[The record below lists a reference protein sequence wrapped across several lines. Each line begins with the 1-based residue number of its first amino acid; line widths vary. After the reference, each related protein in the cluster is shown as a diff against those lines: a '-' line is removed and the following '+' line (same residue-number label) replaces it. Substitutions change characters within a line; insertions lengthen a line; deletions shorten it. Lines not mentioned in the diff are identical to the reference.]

1 MSARYPISRGQARL
15 RLIAALAQG
24 DKNYTELGL
33 EFGVTKQAVQQF
45 AQRHA
50 AEVERAVLDLT
61 NSYSGLWIADKA
73 ARIAEYQQVVDDITS
88 QIEASL
94 PDPDAPITAQSIAA
108 LPDLDVDLLRVK
120 LAALRSVAEEM
131 GQLPARLTV
140 KHEGTVRTE
149 IVGLDL
155 SALQ

>member
-15 RLIAALAQG
+15 RLIAAIAQG

-50 AEVERAVLDLT
+50 AEIERAVLDLT

-73 ARIAEYQQVVDDITS
+73 ARIAEYQQVVDDLTA
-88 QIEASL
+88 QIEAAIEV
-94 PDPDAPITAQSIAA
+94 DPDTGEISGVIE
-108 LPDLDVDLLRVK
+108 LDPDLLRVK